1 MKYIYQFISNP
12 QIILDIDKK
21 YIEESISLLKQKKNK
36 KKFPKW
42 LPIKGTL
49 MQI

>member
-21 YIEESISLLKQKKNK
+21 YIEESISLLKQKKIK
-36 KKFPKW
+36 KNFRSGCQLKVH
-42 LPIKGTL
+42 
-49 MQI
+49 